1 MSNKTDSKKAIRKKR
16 SALTP
21 EARENQM
28 IALAIDVAEQQ
39 LMSGKAS
46 SQVITHYLKLGSM
59 KERLEMEKIRSENE
73 LLKAKVADLQSK
85 KRTEELYADAIKAMK
100 LYSGNADKYYDDEDI
115 Y

>member
-1 MSNKTDSKKAIRKKR
+1 MSNKTDKQKVVRRKR

-28 IALAIDVAEQQ
+28 ISLAIDVAEQQ

-59 KERLEMEKIRSENE
+59 KERLEMERIKNENE
-73 LLKAKVADLQSK
+73 LLRAKVADLQSK

-100 LYSGNADKYYDDEDI
+100 MYSGNGEEYYDDEDI